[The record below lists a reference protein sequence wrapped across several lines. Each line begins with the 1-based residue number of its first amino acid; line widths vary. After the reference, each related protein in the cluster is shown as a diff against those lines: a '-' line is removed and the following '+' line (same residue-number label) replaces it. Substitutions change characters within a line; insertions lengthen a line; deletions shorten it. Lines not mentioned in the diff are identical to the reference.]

1 LALTA
6 ERAEGSRAIRG
17 VNVGRRSVE
26 RAKVVQCEAVPEIMA
41 AVEQGSVSVVAYGS
55 GLNLGRLPEL
65 LDRAFD
71 RRMPH

>member
-1 LALTA
+1 
-6 ERAEGSRAIRG
+6 
-17 VNVGRRSVE
+17 
-26 RAKVVQCEAVPEIMA
+26 VVQCEAVPEIMA